1 MKYFTGIFH
10 FSKQLINK
18 NKEDK
23 IGTYAAHT
31 SFFTF
36 ISLFPFMIILMTCIK
51 YTPLTE
57 EMLYE
62 LINTVTPNLINDTL
76 KSWIEEIYSDKTG
89 VLSVS
94 ILVALW
100 AVSKSFMGIIKS
112 LNEIYDTKYSDNYFL
127 VRIIG
132 MGYALIFLFTI
143 LVTMVI
149 YVFGKS
155 FSNWLNETF
164 HVTPD
169 VLNIIV
175 NFRLIIALGIFF
187 VLVLVTYMFIPNR
200 KSRIRYELPGTI
212 FTTILWIAFSAFYS
226 MYLNNSKSGSSI
238 YGSVSTIVFFMIWL
252 YFSIYILYMGAAI
265 NTLLSHNRQNKI

>member
-132 MGYALIFLFTI
+132 MGYALIFLFS
-143 LVTMVI
+143 VDDQ
-149 YVFGKS
+149 YF
-155 FSNWLNETF
+155 
-164 HVTPD
+164 
-169 VLNIIV
+169 
-175 NFRLIIALGIFF
+175 IFASVAYHNHIGYF
-187 VLVLVTYMFIPNR
+187 T
-200 KSRIRYELPGTI
+200 RI
-212 FTTILWIAFSAFYS
+212 FSAHCS
-226 MYLNNSKSGSSI
+226 NLDMSSA
-238 YGSVSTIVFFMIWL
+238 MP
-252 YFSIYILYMGAAI
+252 
-265 NTLLSHNRQNKI
+265 